1 MLDKIRIHG
10 GKPLVGEV
18 YISGAKN
25 AALPIIAACLASNG
39 KIVLS
44 NVPNLHDIESMIEL
58 LEDLG
63 CNIAFNKKDHTV
75 GHELVIDSSTVN
87 KTIAEYDIVRKM
99 RASILVLGPLL
110 ARFHDAKVSLPG
122 GCAIG
127 ARPVDMHIEALKKMG
142 GEIKLED
149 GYIHAKS
156 QGRLKGAEIYFD
168 KVSVGATEN
177 VVIAASIADGTTHIY
192 NAAQEPEIED
202 LCNMLNSLGAKISG
216 IGTQNIVIEGVESL
230 GAGTHKLISD
240 RIEAGTYAIAA
251 AITKGEIILKN
262 CQYEHLLALWE
273 YMRNAGV
280 VIQKLGNDV
289 KVSMK
294 GVERI
299 KPLHIKTAPYP
310 YFPTDLQAQMMT
322 LLTIA
327 DGTSQVSETIFEN
340 RFMHVPELMRMGAN
354 ITLNDNV
361 ATIEGVNELKNAQ
374 VMATDLRA
382 SVSLVLASLA
392 AGGESTVNRVYH
404 LDRGYESVE
413 EKLRACGADIER
425 VKEN

>member
-1 MLDKIRIHG
+1 MLDKIRIRG
-10 GKPLVGEV
+10 GKPLFGEV

-25 AALPIIAACLASNG
+25 AALPIIAACLASNDTV
-39 KIVLS
+39 VLS

-63 CNIAFNKKDHTV
+63 CNVEFKRRDYTV
-75 GHELVIDSSTVN
+75 GHELVIDASKVN
-87 KTIAEYDIVRKM
+87 KTLAEYDIVRKM

-110 ARFHDAKVSLPG
+110 ARFYDAKVSLPG

-127 ARPVDMHIEALKKMG
+127 ARPVDMHVDALKRMG
-142 GEIKLED
+142 AEITLED

-156 QGRLKGAEIYFD
+156 NGRLKGADIYFD
-168 KVSVGATEN
+168 KISVGATEN
-177 VVIAASIADGTTHIY
+177 IVIAASLAEGKTTIH

-216 IGTQNIVIEGVESL
+216 IGTQKIVIDGVETL
-230 GAGTHKLISD
+230 GGGSHMLISD

-251 AITKGEIILKN
+251 AITKGEIVLKN
-262 CQYEHLLALWE
+262 CNYDHLLALWE
-273 YMRNAGV
+273 YMRKAGV
-280 VIQKLGNDV
+280 SVEQVGSDV
-289 KVSMK
+289 KVSMS
-294 GVERI
+294 GVDKI
-299 KPLHIKTAPYP
+299 NSLHIKTAPYP

-361 ATIEGVNELKNAQ
+361 ATIEGVDELKNAQ

-392 AGGESTVNRVYH
+392 AEGESTVNRVYH
-404 LDRGYESVE
+404 LDRGYEAVE

-425 VKEN
+425 VKG